1 MELRHSRE
9 LQQKRNQVG
18 VIINEGDRNVLF
30 FAIKGKGVLMY
41 RKVKKIVIVPLLIIT
56 VLCCMLYTDYRKPM
70 EVQAVV
76 MTGNPFAD
84 MFGWALELV
93 GFSGKNKESQDQALH
108 NFVQYIYK
116 ELHDIKVSTEQMEE
130 GRKEQFD
137 ADCKKWR
144 SDMEKK
150 WSSMSEKERIIN
162 CFNSYTE
169 AEYTKSG
176 TKESY
181 YVWVKENYVNC
192 TSNPFKEE
200 TVAIPLRLIIAN
212 AIRDGKISSKYTAE
226 QWEQSGTLGI
236 LTMSVRDW
244 ISGISKDIY
253 GAAEEIWNNT
263 LGSIIN
269 TANLQNMAW
278 YKFVS
283 SDEYAD
289 MIDHFTYDN
298 RTDTVR
304 DFAKTAMHVF
314 LNDVSSDCYSYL
326 KDIGNKYI
334 LKIAISYSTA
344 WPDNISEFA
353 LSFIDVPEETSVLKT
368 HYYGTMYDYQFYD
381 SSGKS
386 LAYDKSLF
394 RLWLYYVD
402 GDKAFRSSGFS
413 ETYHSYVPFALNCI
427 NVVNDKRNSNSSDC
441 FQLFIP
447 FGLNDVSIDD
457 TYWQYAPPD
466 VYSRDSADDDDP
478 AVVTPPF
485 DLVVTGRGDSLADK
499 SAGTVIDLDDVSD
512 DSIPHDE
519 VIDPALTDEKVAARE
534 QENDKVIT
542 DAKLRADER
551 IKEEA
556 KDDAGTDVKPGEDTK
571 DEDLDK
577 YKIKVIDIFPFCIP
591 FDIYR
596 FFSCLAA
603 DPVAP
608 KFTIPVITENSF
620 GIPEYSIEIDFA
632 MFDTVAAILRKME
645 LLGFCVGL
653 AFATN
658 KLIKH

>member
-41 RKVKKIVIVPLLIIT
+41 RKVKKIVIVPLLIVI
-56 VLCCMLYTDYRKPM
+56 VLSCMLYTDYRKPM
-70 EVQAVV
+70 EVHAVV

-253 GAAEEIWNNT
+253 GAAEEIWNKT
-263 LGSIIN
+263 LGSLIN
-269 TANLQNMAW
+269 TANLQNMDW
-278 YKFVS
+278 YKFLN
-283 SDEYAD
+283 SDECTKV
-289 MIDHFTYDN
+289 IDFFELGSES
-298 RTDTVR
+298 DT
-304 DFAKTAMHVF
+304 AKSQ
-314 LNDVSSDCYSYL
+314 LKNLVSTLLSNIKGEEYSIYERIGTKYL
-326 KDIGNKYI
+326 
-334 LKIAISYSTA
+334 LKIMPIYLRGSFYEMAVMLTDI
-344 WPDNISEFA
+344 PDNTDSIKLIKGRS
-353 LSFIDVPEETSVLKT
+353 D
-368 HYYGTMYDYQFYD
+368 YYYQFYD
-381 SSGKS
+381 NSGNIIDDVAECQLIYGRKDGYFTRNVKFSNISALSS
-386 LAYDKSLF
+386 YNI
-394 RLWLYYVD
+394 
-402 GDKAFRSSGFS
+402 FS
-413 ETYHSYVPFALNCI
+413 INTVNFYFVGGSTYNYGNI
-427 NVVNDKRNSNSSDC
+427 I
-441 FQLFIP
+441 IP
-447 FGLNDVSIDD
+447 FGMSDVNFTSDSLVYTPSNVYTG
-457 TYWQYAPPD
+457 TYAGQ
-466 VYSRDSADDDDP
+466 DDDDP

-499 SAGTVIDLDDVSD
+499 SAGTVIDLDDVPD

-577 YKIKVIDIFPFCIP
+577 YKIKVADIFPFCIP

>member
-41 RKVKKIVIVPLLIIT
+41 RKVKKIVIVPLLIVI
-56 VLCCMLYTDYRKPM
+56 VLSCMLYTDYRKP
-70 EVQAVV
+70 VQAEAAV

-176 TKESY
+176 AKESY

-253 GAAEEIWNNT
+253 GAAEEIWNKT
-263 LGSIIN
+263 LGSLIN
-269 TANLQNMAW
+269 TANLQNMDW
-278 YKFVS
+278 YKFLN
-283 SDEYAD
+283 SDECTKV
-289 MIDHFTYDN
+289 IDFFELGSES
-298 RTDTVR
+298 DT
-304 DFAKTAMHVF
+304 AKSQ
-314 LNDVSSDCYSYL
+314 LKNLVSTLLSNIKGEEYSIYERIGTKYL
-326 KDIGNKYI
+326 
-334 LKIAISYSTA
+334 LKIMPIYLRGSFYEMAVMLTDI
-344 WPDNISEFA
+344 PDNTDSIKLIKGRS
-353 LSFIDVPEETSVLKT
+353 D
-368 HYYGTMYDYQFYD
+368 YYYQFYD
-381 SSGKS
+381 NSGNIIDDIAECQLIYGRKDGYFSRNVNFTNISS
-386 LAYDKSLF
+386 L
-394 RLWLYYVD
+394 
-402 GDKAFRSSGFS
+402 SSYNIFS
-413 ETYHSYVPFALNCI
+413 INTVNFYFAGGSTYNYGNI
-427 NVVNDKRNSNSSDC
+427 I
-441 FQLFIP
+441 IP
-447 FGLNDVSIDD
+447 FGMDNVNYTSDSLIYTPDSVY
-457 TYWQYAPPD
+457 TGAYAGT
-466 VYSRDSADDDDP
+466 DDDDQ
-478 AVVTPPF
+478 PF
-485 DLVVTGRGDSLADK
+485 EIIATGRGDTLANK
-499 SAGTVIDLDDVSD
+499 VAGTVTDLDDVED
-512 DSIPHDE
+512 VPIDE
-519 VIDPALTDEKVAARE
+519 VFDPDLTEEKVAAKE
-534 QENDKVIT
+534 DVNDKAIT
-542 DAKLRADER
+542 DSLKRAEER
-551 IKEEA
+551 EKEEA
-556 KDDAGTDVKPGEDTK
+556 KAEEGTDAKPGTDTKTDTDTKK

-653 AFATN
+653 AIVTN

>member
-30 FAIKGKGVLMY
+30 FAIKEKGVLMY
-41 RKVKKIVIVPLLIIT
+41 RKVKKIVIVPLLIVT
-56 VLCCMLYTDYRKPM
+56 MLSCMIYTDYRKP
-70 EVQAVV
+70 VQAEAAV
-76 MTGNPFAD
+76 MTGDPFIDA
-84 MFGWALELV
+84 FSWCLELI
-93 GFSGKNKESQDQALH
+93 GFNASKENQEKAAHSFFNTVRENIHIFSEYTNSKFDEHL
-108 NFVQYIYK
+108 IKKSDSWKK
-116 ELHDIKVSTEQMEE
+116 EMS
-130 GRKEQFD
+130 
-137 ADCKKWR
+137 KKWENMSVKQR
-144 SDMEKK
+144 YMECA
-150 WSSMSEKERIIN
+150 N
-162 CFNSYTE
+162 TYTE
-169 AEYTKSG
+169 AEYRQSG
-176 TKESY
+176 ATQDY
-181 YVWVKENYVNC
+181 MTWVYENYC
-192 TSNPFKEE
+192 KCETNPFADVDVPVVCFNEII
-200 TVAIPLRLIIAN
+200 ARLIDNNI
-212 AIRDGKISSKYTAE
+212 IQSKYTAE
-226 QWEQSGTLGI
+226 QWRASGTFAI
-236 LTMSVRDW
+236 LTMAVRDW

-253 GAAEEIWNNT
+253 GAAEEIWNKT
-263 LGSIIN
+263 LGSLIN

-283 SDEYAD
+283 SDEYSD
-289 MIDHFTYDN
+289 MINHFTYDN

-304 DFAKTAMHVF
+304 DFAITAMNVF

-334 LKIAISYSTA
+334 LKIAISYSSA
-344 WPDNISEFA
+344 WPDNISEFT

-368 HYYGTMYDYQFYD
+368 HTYGDMYDYQFYD

-386 LAYDKSLF
+386 LAYDNSLF

-402 GDKAFRSSGFS
+402 GSKVFRSSGFS
-413 ETYHSYVPFALNCI
+413 ETYHSYVPFALNCV

-457 TYWQYAPPD
+457 TYWQYAPAD
-466 VYSRDSADDDDP
+466 VYSRDSADDDDQ
-478 AVVTPPF
+478 PF
-485 DLVVTGRGDSLADK
+485 EIIATGRGDTLANK
-499 SAGTVIDLDDVSD
+499 VAGTVTDLDDVED
-512 DSIPHDE
+512 VPIDE
-519 VIDPALTDEKVAARE
+519 VFDPDLTEEKVAAKE
-534 QENDKVIT
+534 DVNDKAIT
-542 DAKLRADER
+542 DSLKRAEER
-551 IKEEA
+551 EKEEA
-556 KDDAGTDVKPGEDTK
+556 KAEEGTDAKPGTDTK
-571 DEDLDK
+571 TDTDTKEDEDLDK

-653 AFATN
+653 AIVTN